1 MKNKYKILLVED
13 EESLRIIYA
22 DYLTQEG
29 FEIVEAADGQQAI
42 DRVDE
47 GTKFDLILLD
57 VMLPKLDGLEV
68 LERIK
73 SNPATKDLKVY
84 LMTVLGRDS
93 TVKKAFELG
102 ADGYLVKDTL
112 NPEQIK
118 QEILAVLEDK
128 TV

>member
-1 MKNKYKILLVED
+1 MQKRYKILLVED
-13 EESLRIIYA
+13 EESLRIIYS

-29 FEIVEAADGQQAI
+29 FEVIEASDGQIALEKAYSI
-42 DRVDE
+42 DDI
-47 GTKFDLILLD
+47 DLVLLD
-57 VMLPKLDGLEV
+57 VMLPKIDGLEV
-68 LERIK
+68 LNQLKI
-73 SNPATKDLKVY
+73 NPKTKHLKIY

-118 QEILAVLEDK
+118 QEILSVLEPNKD
-128 TV
+128 

>member
-1 MKNKYKILLVED
+1 MQKKYKILLVED
-13 EESLRIIYA
+13 EESLRIIYS

-29 FEIVEAADGQQAI
+29 FEVIEASDGQIALEKAYSI
-42 DRVDE
+42 DDVD
-47 GTKFDLILLD
+47 LVLLD
-57 VMLPKLDGLEV
+57 VMLPKIDGLEV
-68 LERIK
+68 LSQLRI
-73 SNPATKDLKVY
+73 NPKTKHLKVY

-118 QEILAVLEDK
+118 QEILSVLEPNKD
-128 TV
+128 

>member
-1 MKNKYKILLVED
+1 MQKKYKILLVED
-13 EESLRIIYA
+13 EESLRIIYS

-29 FEIVEAADGQQAI
+29 FEVIEASDGQIALEKAYSI
-42 DRVDE
+42 DDI
-47 GTKFDLILLD
+47 DLVLLD
-57 VMLPKLDGLEV
+57 VMLPKIDGLEV
-68 LERIK
+68 LNQLRI
-73 SNPATKDLKVY
+73 NPKTKHLKVY

-118 QEILAVLEDK
+118 QEILSVLEPNK
-128 TV
+128 N